1 MRIPERMPKDCKPM
15 PKIANTEGRPAY
27 ATDTVLAAHFG
38 VNRATIWGW
47 VSRNGFPAPVKLSP
61 QMTRWKWSDVEAWE
75 AAQASPG
82 TAA

>member
-1 MRIPERMPKDCKPM
+1 M
-15 PKIANTEGRPAY
+15 PKIAKTEGRPAY

-47 VSRNGFPAPVKLSP
+47 VNRNGFPAPVKLSP

-75 AAQASPG
+75 ASQASAE
-82 TAA
+82 TAE